1 MIILIAGAGGQV
13 GRILER
19 QLEARFPDH
28 LVAASR
34 GEMDLTDEVRL
45 VLEMER
51 LDPSPTVAINCAALT
66 DPRLA
71 EISPELSLASN
82 RDGVK
87 NLARACREIGCR
99 LIHFSSVDVF
109 DGRKPAPYLES
120 DPPDSSSPYGRIR
133 RLGELEA
140 AEGNP
145 DHLILRLSLVCG
157 GGEPGDPLVEIA
169 GALKEGKALPWADRR
184 VSPVFPEDL
193 GSAVASLLKNDW
205 RGILNVANGGSCFL
219 SELAAET
226 ARLLGAPAAP
236 ELVGGQGPAS
246 FGENEGPNAVLD
258 TGRFVSLSG
267 RRLREWRL
275 ALAASLG
282 ACAEE

>member
-1 MIILIAGAGGQV
+1 MILITGAGGRV

-19 QLEARFPDH
+19 QLEARFPDS
-28 LVAASR
+28 LVAATR
-34 GEMDLTDEVRL
+34 EEMDLTDQARL

-51 LDPSPTVAINCAALT
+51 LDPSPTVAINCAALS

-71 EISPELSLASN
+71 EAAPEACLASN
-82 RDGVK
+82 REGVG
-87 NLARACREIGCR
+87 NLARACREIRCR
-99 LIHFSSVDVF
+99 LIHLSSVAVF
-109 DGRKPAPYLES
+109 GGRKPSPYLES

-157 GGEPGDPLVEIA
+157 GGGAMDPLVDIA
-169 GALKEGKALPWADRR
+169 GALEEGKALPWTDRR

-193 GSAVASLLKNDW
+193 GSAVATVLKNDW
-205 RGILNVANGGSCFL
+205 RGILHLANGGSCFL
-219 SELAAET
+219 SEIAAET
-226 ARLLGAPAAP
+226 ARLLGASSAP

-246 FGENEGPNAVLD
+246 LRENGGPNAVLD

-267 RRLREWRL
+267 RRLREWRA